1 MLNKE
6 NNHKEHRQRLKERY
20 HREGLDNFE
29 MHNVLELLLFFGIP
43 YKDTNDLAHELLNRF
58 GSLSGVLEAS
68 REELMSVKGMGE
80 NAATLL
86 NLIPSLSR
94 KYLED
99 KVDEKAVMSSCE
111 DVGNYLVAKYRF
123 RQDEVFSMLCL
134 DQSCRLISWE
144 IISIGTINVTAV
156 NSRKVIEAAMKTS
169 ANAVVLAHNHPNG
182 LAVPSS
188 DDIKSTI
195 ALVEA
200 LDIIGVRV
208 LDHIIISGEDF
219 VSLVSSQ
226 QYKKIFKQ

>member
-1 MLNKE
+1 MNKE

-29 MHNVLELLLFFGIP
+29 THNILELLLFFGIP
-43 YKDTNDLAHELLNRF
+43 YKDTNNLAHELLKRF

-68 REELMSVKGMGE
+68 REELMSVNGIGE

-94 KYLED
+94 KYLDD
-99 KVDEKAVMSSCE
+99 KVGEKTVMNSCE
-111 DVGNYLVAKYRF
+111 AIGNYLVAKYRF
-123 RQDEVFSMLCL
+123 RQDEVFSMICL

-144 IISIGTINVTAV
+144 IISSGTINITAV

-188 DDIKSTI
+188 DDIKSTM

-200 LDIIGVRV
+200 LNIIGVRV

-219 VSLVSSQ
+219 VSLASSQ
-226 QYKKIFKQ
+226 QYKYLFK

>member
-1 MLNKE
+1 MNSE
-6 NNHKEHRQRLKERY
+6 NNHKEHRQRLKARY

-29 MHNVLELLLFFGIP
+29 DHNILELLLFFGIP
-43 YKDTNDLAHELLNRF
+43 YKDTNNLAHELLNRF

-68 REELMSVKGMGE
+68 REELMNVNGIGE

-86 NLIPSLSR
+86 NLIPALSR

-99 KVDEKAVMSSCE
+99 KVDEKAPMNSCSA
-111 DVGNYLVAKYRF
+111 VGNYLIAKYRF
-123 RQDEVFSMLCL
+123 RQDEVFSMVCL

-144 IISIGTINVTAV
+144 IISSGTINVTAV

-182 LAVPSS
+182 LAVPSG
-188 DDIKSTI
+188 DDIKSTM

-200 LDIIGVRV
+200 LNIIGVRV

-219 VSLVSSQ
+219 VSLASSQ
-226 QYKKIFKQ
+226 QYKHLFK

>member
-1 MLNKE
+1 MNSE
-6 NNHKEHRQRLKERY
+6 NNHKEHRQRLKARY

-29 MHNVLELLLFFGIP
+29 DHNILELLLFFGIP
-43 YKDTNDLAHELLNRF
+43 YKDTNNLAHELLNRF

-68 REELMSVKGMGE
+68 REELMNVNGIGE

-86 NLIPSLSR
+86 NLIPALSR

-99 KVDEKAVMSSCE
+99 KVDEKTPMNSCSA
-111 DVGNYLVAKYRF
+111 VGNYLIAKYRF
-123 RQDEVFSMLCL
+123 RQDEVFSMICL

-144 IISIGTINVTAV
+144 IISSGTINVTAV

-182 LAVPSS
+182 LAVPSG
-188 DDIKSTI
+188 DDIKSTM

-200 LDIIGVRV
+200 LNIIGVKV

-219 VSLVSSQ
+219 VSLASSQ
-226 QYKKIFKQ
+226 QYKHLFK

>member
-1 MLNKE
+1 MNKE

-29 MHNVLELLLFFGIP
+29 THNILELLLFFGIP
-43 YKDTNDLAHELLNRF
+43 YKDTNNLAHELLKHF

-68 REELMSVKGMGE
+68 REELMSVNGIGE

-94 KYLED
+94 KYLDD
-99 KVDEKAVMSSCE
+99 KVDEKAVMNSCE
-111 DVGNYLVAKYRF
+111 AIGNYLVAKYRF
-123 RQDEVFSMLCL
+123 RQDEVFSMICL

-144 IISIGTINVTAV
+144 IISSGTINITAV

-188 DDIKSTI
+188 DDIKSTM

-200 LDIIGVRV
+200 LNIIGVRV

-219 VSLVSSQ
+219 VSLASSQ
-226 QYKKIFKQ
+226 QYKYLFK

>member
-1 MLNKE
+1 MNKE

-29 MHNVLELLLFFGIP
+29 THNILELLLFFGIP
-43 YKDTNDLAHELLNRF
+43 YKDTNNLAHELLKHF

-68 REELMSVKGMGE
+68 REELMSVNGIGE

-94 KYLED
+94 KYLDD
-99 KVDEKAVMSSCE
+99 KVGEKTVMNSCE
-111 DVGNYLVAKYRF
+111 AIGNYLVAKYRF
-123 RQDEVFSMLCL
+123 RQDEVFSMICL

-144 IISIGTINVTAV
+144 IISSGTINITAV

-188 DDIKSTI
+188 DDIKSTM

-200 LDIIGVRV
+200 LNIIGVRV

-219 VSLVSSQ
+219 VSLASSQ
-226 QYKKIFKQ
+226 QYKYLFK

>member
-1 MLNKE
+1 MNSE
-6 NNHKEHRQRLKERY
+6 NNHKEHRQRLKARY

-29 MHNVLELLLFFGIP
+29 DHNILELLLFFGIP
-43 YKDTNDLAHELLNRF
+43 YKDTNNLAHELLNRF

-68 REELMSVKGMGE
+68 REELMNVNGIGE

-86 NLIPSLSR
+86 NLIPALSR

-99 KVDEKAVMSSCE
+99 KVDEKAPMNSCSA
-111 DVGNYLVAKYRF
+111 VGNYLIAKYRF
-123 RQDEVFSMLCL
+123 RQDEVFSMICL

-144 IISIGTINVTAV
+144 IISSGTINITAV

-182 LAVPSS
+182 LAVPSG
-188 DDIKSTI
+188 DDIKSTM

-200 LDIIGVRV
+200 LNIIGVKV
-208 LDHIIISGEDF
+208 LDHIMISGEDF
-219 VSLVSSQ
+219 VSLASSQ
-226 QYKKIFKQ
+226 QYKHLFK

>member
-1 MLNKE
+1 
-6 NNHKEHRQRLKERY
+6 
-20 HREGLDNFE
+20 

-68 REELMSVKGMGE
+68 REELMSVKGIGE